1 MNIHSTAIRLIERG
15 WNIANRRLL
24 ISKVGKEEVNRLI
37 NAFERYN
44 TGAFKQEFLPRAMKA
59 EHNVR
64 FRIQQPFSIY
74 QEEGDLFLKLGVE
87 VTNTGHNTPYLK
99 FKNTEINVE
108 NIKQKLKEFVDKVI
122 KKSEAPATP
131 IGLKS
136 LEKSATLEK
145 MFTPAF
151 KVPQE
156 LTKDGYYATSIIDK
170 ATGKVQKAYV
180 KMIESVPRNNSSDI
194 VENWGLYVKH
204 SNGQYELVGMRKFT
218 ISNSDQAL
226 TSGWMDSYMGGGDYS
241 GIGVRL
247 HQVGVER
254 ALQKGFN
261 KVQITAI
268 HEAFPFHYKCGF
280 RADSSVKEVITK
292 AQLDKFINEAKSS
305 SHLSLEEIE
314 ESLVLKSIG
323 EDKFKISAK
332 TFENI
337 VTKIYDKNGTPNF
350 EFDVPM
356 ALEGSSFDRWAELA
370 KSQPIFI

>member
-1 MNIHSTAIRLIERG
+1 MYIHSTAIRLIERG

-24 ISKVGKEEVNRLI
+24 TSKVGKVEVKRLI
-37 NAFERYN
+37 DAFERYN
-44 TGAFKQEFLPRAMKA
+44 TPVFKQELLPKAMKGD
-59 EHNVR
+59 HKVL
-64 FRIQQPFSIY
+64 FRIHNSFSMY
-74 QEEGDLFLKLGVE
+74 QEEGDIFLKLGVE

-108 NIKQKLKEFVDKVI
+108 NIKQHLKEFVDKVI
-122 KKSEAPATP
+122 KKSEAPLTP
-131 IGLKS
+131 IGLKG

-180 KMIESVPRNNSSDI
+180 KMIESAPKSNSTDI
-194 VENWGLYVKH
+194 AENWGLYVKH
-204 SNGQYELVGMRKFT
+204 SNGQYELIGNRKFT
-218 ISNSDQAL
+218 VSDANHAL

-247 HQVGVER
+247 HQIGVER
-254 ALQKGFN
+254 ALQKGFK

-268 HEAFPFHYKCGF
+268 DDAFPFHYKCGF

-292 AQLDKFINEAKSS
+292 AELDKFINEALAS
-305 SHLSLEEIE
+305 SHLSLEEIK
-314 ESLVLKSIG
+314 ESLVLESIG

-337 VTKIYDKNGTPNF
+337 VKKVYAKTGKPDF
-350 EFDVPM
+350 DFDVPM
-356 ALEGSSFDRWAELA
+356 ALEGSSFDKWAKLA